1 MEIIKTENLTYTYPI
16 GEKPAFSNVSITINK
31 GEFVLLTGPS
41 GCGKTTLCR
50 CFNGLIPHFYNGTLE
65 GKITVAGMDVTEH
78 PIHEFAQH
86 VGLVFQNPENQLFAL
101 SVEKDVAFA
110 LENLGLPREEI
121 RRRVDWALE
130 VTGITDLK
138 DRAPYEL
145 SGGQQQRVAIAS
157 VLAMKPDVI
166 VLDEPTSFLD
176 PLSAKKIFDVIG
188 GLNRGLGITIILVE
202 HRLDLAARY
211 ADRIIVMDEGKI
223 ILDGK
228 PREVF
233 SSEEARLVGVG
244 IPRATRLYQVLK
256 GMGLDLGGVPIT
268 SEEAS
273 KMVREALT
281 RRAPSKNPLG
291 RREAGTQVL
300 PAGKAGSK
308 NVIEVEDVYYT
319 YPNGV
324 EALRGVSLRVREGEF
339 VAIMGQN
346 GAGKT
351 TLVKHFNGLLKPTR
365 GRVLIDGVETRGVSV
380 ARLARKVGFVFQ
392 NPDHQLFCETVEKEV
407 AFALKNFGFD
417 EETTRKRVDWALN
430 ILDLT
435 EYRDVSPFM
444 LSGGERKRVAL
455 ASVLAWDPEVLILDE
470 PTIGQDYRQKER
482 LMNFIMQLNAQGKTV
497 IIVTH
502 DVEFV
507 AECKPRVI
515 LMAEGR
521 ILADGD
527 PHKVLTDLNLLERAS
542 LTPPEA
548 SQILEGLKDVGLDGE
563 AIDVYEV
570 SRLIMER
577 FKSASEVENP

>member
-273 KMVREALT
+273 KMVREVLT

-308 NVIEVEDVYYT
+308 TVIEVEDVYYT

-515 LMAEGR
+515 LMAEGK

-577 FKSASEVENP
+577 FKSASGVENP